1 MDMYNFAKLWGGGAM
16 CPKIFFFAGGV
27 GSFQSVLRVII
38 YYRYIMISECKAPDS
53 LQIFR
58 SAMKA
63 IGTDLITGQFDYY
76 LLLVAYGEKYKSI
89 NNY

>member
-1 MDMYNFAKLWGGGAM
+1 MDMYNFAKLGGGGNVS
-16 CPKIFFFAGGV
+16 KDFLFAGGV

-63 IGTDLITGQFDYY
+63 IGTDLITSLITAGCIRR
-76 LLLVAYGEKYKSI
+76 KI
-89 NNY
+89 